1 MATAPVDPGDDSL
14 ILQLLDLVAVRLR
27 QLLANGM
34 VAENAETIHQT
45 QREIDRLQLQLQRL
59 RVVLRQRKLQQ
70 SIRPKQKRR

>member
-27 QLLANGM
+27 QLLANGI
-34 VAENAETIHQT
+34 VAENDETIHQT

-70 SIRPKQKRR
+70 SNRPKQNRG

>member
-27 QLLANGM
+27 QLLANGI

-59 RVVLRQRKLQQ
+59 RVILRQRKLQQ
-70 SIRPKQKRR
+70 SNRPKQNRR